1 MKNRKWLFCFLV
13 IFLLINSISYSENEG
28 NVYVIPI
35 KGEINKAT
43 YHFLKNAVDDA
54 LSKNPKAII
63 FEIDTYGGLINEA
76 EKIKNLIMD
85 IKVPTIS
92 FVNNKAESA
101 GVLITISS
109 QNVVMAKSSTIGS
122 AETIPNNEKTMS
134 LWLSFLRDAAEIRGR
149 DPQIIQAMADRDI
162 EIEGIIEG
170 GKLLNLNSRE
180 AKVHGISDLI
190 SDDYGEILDYFNI
203 KYSNIVEVEE
213 GAEIKIAK
221 FLSNPY
227 ISTILLTLGFIGMI
241 IEIFTPGFGVGGTL
255 SIIAFALFFGGNM
268 LVGNSEW
275 TSIILFVAGLILLI
289 IEVMVPGFGLPG
301 ISGIILVSIGIVF
314 SMASLSTAILSLS
327 VALIITVIITIF
339 LIKYGYKSPFLSKI
353 ILSTEQKNESG
364 YTSANPREEY
374 LGKEGISATEL
385 RPSGIIEIDGQRID
399 ALSEGSY
406 IEKNKKVKV
415 VKVEGSK
422 IFVRRL

>member
-13 IFLLINSISYSENEG
+13 IFLLINSISYSKSEG

-76 EKIKNLIMD
+76 EKIRNLIMD
-85 IKVPTIS
+85 IKIPTIS

-122 AETIPNNEKTMS
+122 AETIPNDEKTMS
-134 LWLSFLRDAAEIRGR
+134 LWLSFLRDTAEIRGR

-162 EIEGIIEG
+162 EIEGIIEE

-180 AKVHGISDLI
+180 AKAQGVSDLI
-190 SDDYGEILDYFNI
+190 SNDYNEILDYFNI

-213 GAEIKIAK
+213 GTEVKIAK

-227 ISTILLTLGFIGMI
+227 ISTFLLTLGFVGMV

-255 SIIAFALFFGGNM
+255 SIIAFILFFGGNI
-268 LVGNSEW
+268 LAGHSEW
-275 TSIILFVAGLILLI
+275 TSVFLFVAGLILLI

-301 ISGIILVSIGIVF
+301 ISGIILVSIGIIF
-314 SMASLSTAILSLS
+314 SMGSLSTAILSLS
-327 VALIITVIITIF
+327 VAFIITVIIVIF
-339 LIKYGYKSPFLSKI
+339 LIKHGYKSPFLSKI
-353 ILSTEQKNESG
+353 VLSTEQKNESG
-364 YTSANPREEY
+364 YTSSNPRKEY
-374 LGKEGISATEL
+374 LDKEGISVTEL
-385 RPSGIIEIDGQRID
+385 RPSGVIEIGGQRVD
-399 ALSEGSY
+399 ALSEGGY